1 MRMKKIKI
9 TLTAVMA
16 IIFLTLLI
24 ALLRLPQI
32 PDDLNKIA
40 LASPTRVYAD
50 DGRLIKT
57 LANRQIVVIDHISA
71 PLINAILALE
81 DRQFYFHHGVSK
93 RGLLRALLA
102 NLKSGRVSQ
111 GGSTITQQ
119 LAKNLFFSFERSYLR
134 KFQELFVTLQIEQQ
148 FTKNEIL
155 EAYLNQ
161 IDFGSG
167 VYGVELAA
175 QTYFAKHADELT
187 LAEAAMLAGI
197 PRWPAR
203 YNPYKYP
210 EVAKERQLFVLK
222 QIFDAGYI
230 TQEEYESAAAET
242 LSFSRIYDLYGHAEY
257 FIDAAIDV
265 ASEKFGHGAVMYGGL
280 DLFTTLNSRFQ
291 LAASQAVNNG
301 LAELDRLMGLEKYQD
316 APWSEQDKYP
326 QAALVAIDPRTGAI
340 KALVGGRD
348 YRRAPF
354 NRALSNTR
362 SPGSAFK
369 IFTYLAA
376 LDKGVITPST
386 VLSDEPTQFRIYN
399 QIWEPRNYDRKF
411 LGPMTAK
418 MALAKSRNVIAAKVI
433 EKTTPQVVVDYAKDL
448 GITSELQP
456 HLSLAL
462 GATGVSVLE
471 MVSATA
477 TIVAQGVRHDPY
489 LLRKVNSMKKNL
501 FEVEP
506 ASRRILNSQSCFL
519 LIDMLTGV
527 IEFGTGKGVRTRG
540 FYRPCA
546 GKTGTTNDYRDAWFI
561 GFTPE
566 LVAAVWVG
574 FDDNRELRTKWG
586 GGVSGAL
593 GALPIWT
600 EFMKQALKDS
610 PYSEFP
616 IPPGVEFAKVNGYTG
631 EKVSVYDDGIRVA
644 LRRGM

>member
-1 MRMKKIKI
+1 MKKIKI

>member
-1 MRMKKIKI
+1 MKKIKI

-348 YRRAPF
+348 YRRAPY